1 MVKTMTQLFE
11 QAMAEVAKQPA
22 IVQDAIATLI
32 LDELRDNVQWQTAFD
47 RTSDAD
53 WEAMVQQVQ
62 AEIAAEQTEPLA
74 HLNLAAKR

>member
-1 MVKTMTQLFE
+1 MVKKMTQLFD

-22 IVQDAIATLI
+22 NVQDAVAALI
-32 LDELRDNVQWQTAFD
+32 LDELRDDAHWQTAFD

-62 AEIAAEQTEPLA
+62 AEIDGGRTEPLA
-74 HLNLAAKR
+74 HLIGDAKP